1 MSDNQLTTTN
11 NQVAILARQSSDV
24 AGACREIVK
33 ATAQRIGNRD
43 YVRVEGWQA
52 IAVAHGCVASAKGVE
67 KVEGGFRCIGE
78 VRKMEN
84 GQVISQA
91 EGFVGDDETM
101 WAGRPEYARRA
112 MVQTRAISR
121 ACRSAFAHI
130 VVLID
135 RNLSTTPAE
144 EVPHGGFEEINTDK
158 YESPIKAPEKFA
170 EKIVAQVT
178 NEKLGG
184 ARDMVLNFGKH
195 KGSTLREI
203 AAFPSGKG
211 LDYLDWLAKQELK
224 PGKDGKP
231 FKNDIIRN
239 EIIREILLEA
249 EAVTKENPDDQ
260 IPF

>member
-1 MSDNQLTTTN
+1 MSSELTTTN

-33 ATAQRIGNRD
+33 ATAQRIGNKD
-43 YVRVEGWQA
+43 YVKVEGLQA

-78 VRKMEN
+78 VRKMAD

-91 EGFVGDDETM
+91 EGFVGDDEPM
-101 WAGRPEYARRA
+101 WAKRPEYARRA
-112 MVQTRAISR
+112 MCQTRAISR

-135 RNLSTTPAE
+135 SNLSTTPAE
-144 EVPHGGFEEINTDK
+144 EVPHGGFEDINTEK
-158 YESPIKAPEKFA
+158 YEEPIKAPVGMA
-170 EKIVAQVT
+170 EKIVAQVA

-195 KGSTLREI
+195 KGSSLREI
-203 AAFPSGKG
+203 AQFPSGKG
-211 LDYLDWLAKQELK
+211 LDYLDWLSKQELK

-231 FKNDIIRN
+231 YKNDIIRN

-249 EAVTKENPDDQ
+249 DAVTKENPDDQ

>member
-1 MSDNQLTTTN
+1 MSENQLATTN

-144 EVPHGGFEEINTDK
+144 EVPHGGFEDINTDK
-158 YESPIKAPEKFA
+158 YEAPIKAPEKFA
-170 EKIVAQVT
+170 EKIVAQVA